1 VSRSSLVG
9 VSTALATVALV
20 LALVAGAPSWLT
32 VAFVLVVLVLVFAL
46 SAQRR
51 GES

>member
-20 LALVAGAPSWLT
+20 LALLAGAPSWLT
-32 VAFVLVVLVLVFAL
+32 VAFVLVVLVFAL
-46 SAQRR
+46 STQRR